1 LTKSRTFSN
10 FRKIRAVHFGIGPVN
25 CQLMQSILKPAAK
38 LVSVAFAVA
47 GVFLIFTPAELPA
60 AAANAP
66 HTNAPAPGAFSPT
79 AAEWID
85 PATGHRVVRLS
96 TEPGS
101 LSLYFH
107 QNAYTPQGDKL
118 IIYTPEG
125 LAAVDLKTRALELI
139 APGVR
144 YGPGTSASIEVGRK
158 TRTVYF
164 QKNEDGQTVIYAAD
178 VDTKATRVVSKLGFT
193 GEFGGVTSD
202 ETLIVG
208 KHSVPAPG
216 QPASPP
222 AATSPAPSG
231 TTNAPAAGRRGGR
244 GPGAGRMLEFFVV
257 DIKTGAVRTFLPMT
271 DNLNHDQCSPTD
283 PSLIL
288 YCHEG
293 AWDQVDR
300 IWTVHTDGTGNRLM
314 HPRTMPME
322 IAGHE
327 FFGYDG
333 ETVWYDLQT
342 PKSGVFWLA
351 GVNAKTGERIRY
363 PIERGQWSVHY
374 NQSHDGKLFA
384 GDGGGP
390 NGVSN
395 RTPGGQPFNPPAN
408 GQWLYLFTPRPE
420 KMDTLKVG
428 NEDVK
433 IGRFDVEKLV
443 DLSRHD
449 YRLEPNLT
457 FTPDDKWIVFRSN
470 IQDGSQV
477 YAVEIAK
484 AK

>member
-1 LTKSRTFSN
+1 MQTATKLFNRFLNTAPTMAGLFLTFTLAGSR
-10 FRKIRAVHFGIGPVN
+10 
-25 CQLMQSILKPAAK
+25 
-38 LVSVAFAVA
+38 AFAA
-47 GVFLIFTPAELPA
+47 D
-60 AAANAP
+60 AP
-66 HTNAPAPGAFSPT
+66 GTNAPATSGFSET
-79 AAEWID
+79 ATEWID
-85 PATGHRVVRLS
+85 AATGHRVIRLS
-96 TEPGS
+96 NEPGS

-107 QNAYTPQGDKL
+107 QNAYTPRGDKM

-125 LAAVDLKTRALELI
+125 LATVNLKTREIELV

-144 YGPGTSASIEVGRK
+144 YGPGSSSGIEVGRK
-158 TRTVYF
+158 TPTVYYER
-164 QKNEDGQTVIYAAD
+164 NEDGQTVIYATD
-178 VDTKATRVVSKLGFT
+178 MDTKATRVVSKLGFT
-193 GEFGGVTSD
+193 GDFGGVNAD
-202 ETLIVG
+202 ETLIIG
-208 KHSVPAPG
+208 KCSVPSGAG
-216 QPASPP
+216 VQRGARADLSQPPP
-222 AATSPAPSG
+222 QINLPTNPPTA
-231 TTNAPAAGRRGGR
+231 TTNAPAPGRRGGR
-244 GPGAGRMLEFFVV
+244 GGGGRALQFFAV
-257 DIKTGAVRTFLPMT
+257 DVKTGAVRTFMPMT

-300 IWTVHTDGTGNRLM
+300 IWTIRTDGTGNRLM

-351 GVNAKTGERIRY
+351 GVNVQTGERIRY
-363 PIERGQWSVHY
+363 PLERSQWSVHY

-395 RTPGGQPFNPPAN
+395 RTPDGQRLDPPGN
-408 GQWLYLFTPRPE
+408 GQWLYLFTPRPGQ
-420 KMDTLKVG
+420 MDTMKVG
-428 NEDVK
+428 NDDVK
-433 IGRFDVEKLV
+433 IGKFDVEKLV
-443 DLSRHD
+443 DLSRHN
-449 YRLEPNLT
+449 YTLEPNLT
-457 FTPDDKWIVFRSN
+457 FTPDNKWIVFRSN
-470 IQDGSQV
+470 IQGGSQV

>member
-1 LTKSRTFSN
+1 MQTAKNLSNKLLNAALPVAGLFLTFTLAGLR
-10 FRKIRAVHFGIGPVN
+10 
-25 CQLMQSILKPAAK
+25 
-38 LVSVAFAVA
+38 AFAADVP
-47 GVFLIFTPAELPA
+47 G
-60 AAANAP
+60 
-66 HTNAPAPGAFSPT
+66 TNAPASAAFSET
-79 AAEWID
+79 ATEWID
-85 PATGHRVVRLS
+85 AATGHRVIRLS
-96 TEPGS
+96 NEPGS
-101 LSLYFH
+101 LSLYFY
-107 QNAYTPQGDKL
+107 QNAYTPQGDKM

-125 LAAVDLKTRALELI
+125 LSTVNLKTRQIELV

-144 YGPGTSASIEVGRK
+144 YGAGSSSSIEVGRK
-158 TRTVYF
+158 TPTVYYE
-164 QKNEDGQTVIYAAD
+164 KNEDGQTVIYATD
-178 VDTKATRVVSKLGFT
+178 MDTKATRVVSKLGFT
-193 GEFGGVTSD
+193 GDFGGVNAD
-202 ETLIVG
+202 ETLIIG
-208 KHSVPAPG
+208 KCTAPG
-216 QPASPP
+216 GVGGQGPGTITNQSQAQIQAPLPPASPP
-222 AATSPAPSG
+222 TM
-231 TTNAPAAGRRGGR
+231 TNAPAPGRRGGR
-244 GPGAGRMLEFFVV
+244 GGGGGRALQFFAV
-257 DIKTGAVRTFLPMT
+257 DVKTGAVRTFFPMT

-283 PSLIL
+283 PALIL

-300 IWTVHTDGTGNRLM
+300 IWTIHTDGTGNRLM

-351 GVNAKTGERIRY
+351 GVNVQPGERIRY
-363 PIERGQWSVHY
+363 PLERSQWSVHY

-395 RTPGGQPFNPPAN
+395 RSPDGTHFDPPAN

-420 KMDTLKVG
+420 KMDTMKVG
-428 NEDVK
+428 NDDVK
-433 IGRFDVEKLV
+433 IGKFDVEKLV
-443 DLSRHD
+443 DLSKHN
-449 YRLEPNLT
+449 YTLEPNLT
-457 FTPDDKWIVFRSN
+457 FTPDNKWIVFRSN
-470 IQDGSQV
+470 IQGGSQV

>member
-1 LTKSRTFSN
+1 
-10 FRKIRAVHFGIGPVN
+10 
-25 CQLMQSILKPAAK
+25 MQPSQIPYHKF
-38 LVSVAFAVA
+38 FAVA
-47 GVFLIFTPAELPA
+47 ALFLTVALASLRASA
-60 AAANAP
+60 ADAP
-66 HTNAPAPGAFSPT
+66 DTNAPAPGGFSQT
-79 AAEWID
+79 ATEWID
-85 PATGHRVVRLS
+85 STTGHRLIRLS
-96 TEPGS
+96 QEPGS

-107 QNAYTPQGDKL
+107 QNAYTPQGDKM

-125 LAAVDLKTRALELI
+125 LAAVNLKTRAIELL

-144 YGPGTSASIEVGRK
+144 YGPGTSATIEAGRK
-158 TRTVYF
+158 SRMVYY
-164 QKNEDGQTVIYAAD
+164 QKNEDGQTVIYATD
-178 VDTKATRVVSKLGFT
+178 MDTKATRVISKLGFT

-202 ETLIVG
+202 ETLIIG
-208 KHSVPAPG
+208 KRSVPAAG
-216 QPASPP
+216 QPPASPQ
-222 AATSPAPSG
+222 AQSPSASPTA
-231 TTNAPAAGRRGGR
+231 TTNAPAQGRRGGR
-244 GPGAGRMLEFFVV
+244 GGGAGRMLEFFAV
-257 DIKTGAVRTFLPMT
+257 DIKTGSVRTFLPMT
-271 DNLNHDQCSPTD
+271 ENLNHDQCSPTD

-300 IWTVHTDGTGNRLM
+300 IWTIHTDGTGNRLM

-351 GVNAKTGERIRY
+351 GVNVQTGERIRY
-363 PIERGQWSVHY
+363 PIERSQWSVHY

-395 RTPGGQPFNPPAN
+395 RTPAGQPFNPPAN

-420 KMDTLKVG
+420 KTDTLKVG

-433 IGRFDVEKLV
+433 IGKFDVEKLV
-443 DLSRHD
+443 DLSKHN

-457 FTPDDKWIVFRSN
+457 FTPDNKWIVFRSN
-470 IQDGSQV
+470 IQGGSQV

-484 AK
+484 AQ

>member
-1 LTKSRTFSN
+1 MQTAKNLSNKLLNAALPVAGLFLTFTLAGLRTF
-10 FRKIRAVHFGIGPVN
+10 
-25 CQLMQSILKPAAK
+25 AAD
-38 LVSVAFAVA
+38 VP
-47 GVFLIFTPAELPA
+47 G
-60 AAANAP
+60 
-66 HTNAPAPGAFSPT
+66 TNAPASAAFSET
-79 AAEWID
+79 ATEWID
-85 PATGHRVVRLS
+85 AATGHRVIRLS
-96 TEPGS
+96 NEPGS

-107 QNAYTPQGDKL
+107 QNAYTPQGDKM

-125 LAAVDLKTRALELI
+125 LATVNLKTRAVELV

-144 YGPGTSASIEVGRK
+144 YGPGSSSSIEVGRK
-158 TRTVYF
+158 TPTVYYE
-164 QKNEDGQTVIYAAD
+164 KNEDGQTVIYATD
-178 VDTKATRVVSKLGFT
+178 MDTKATRVVSKLGFT
-193 GEFGGVTSD
+193 GDFGGVNAD
-202 ETLIVG
+202 ETLIIG
-208 KHSVPAPG
+208 KCTAPG
-216 QPASPP
+216 GVGGQGPGTITNQSQAQIQAQLPSASPS
-222 AATSPAPSG
+222 A
-231 TTNAPAAGRRGGR
+231 TTNAPAPGRRGGR
-244 GPGAGRMLEFFVV
+244 GGGGGRALQFFAV
-257 DIKTGAVRTFLPMT
+257 DVKTGAVRTFMPMT

-300 IWTVHTDGTGNRLM
+300 IWTIRTDGTGNRLM

-351 GVNAKTGERIRY
+351 GVNVQTGERIRY
-363 PIERGQWSVHY
+363 PLERSQWSVHY

-395 RTPGGQPFNPPAN
+395 RHPDGTHFDPPAN
-408 GQWLYLFTPRPE
+408 GQWLYLFTPRPGQ
-420 KMDTLKVG
+420 MDTMKVG
-428 NEDVK
+428 NDDVK
-433 IGRFDVEKLV
+433 IGKFDVEKLV
-443 DLSRHD
+443 DLSKHN
-449 YRLEPNLT
+449 YTLEPNLT
-457 FTPDDKWIVFRSN
+457 FTPDNKWIVFRSN
-470 IQDGSQV
+470 IQGGSQV

>member
-1 LTKSRTFSN
+1 MQTAKNLSNKLLNAALPVAGLFLTFTLAGLRTF
-10 FRKIRAVHFGIGPVN
+10 
-25 CQLMQSILKPAAK
+25 AAD
-38 LVSVAFAVA
+38 
-47 GVFLIFTPAELPA
+47 
-60 AAANAP
+60 AP
-66 HTNAPAPGAFSPT
+66 GTNAPASAAFSET
-79 AAEWID
+79 ATEWID
-85 PATGHRVVRLS
+85 AATGHRVIRLS
-96 TEPGS
+96 NEPGS

-107 QNAYTPQGDKL
+107 QNAYTPQGDKM

-125 LAAVDLKTRALELI
+125 LATVNLKTRAVELV

-144 YGPGTSASIEVGRK
+144 YGPGSSSSIEVGRK
-158 TRTVYF
+158 TPTVYYE
-164 QKNEDGQTVIYAAD
+164 KNEDGQTVIYATD
-178 VDTKATRVVSKLGFT
+178 MDTKVTRLVSKLGFT
-193 GEFGGVTSD
+193 GDFGGVNAD
-202 ETLIVG
+202 ETLIIG
-208 KHSVPAPG
+208 KCSAPG
-216 QPASPP
+216 GQGGSAATNQSQAQIQTQLPPASPS
-222 AATSPAPSG
+222 A
-231 TTNAPAAGRRGGR
+231 TTNAPAPGRRGGR
-244 GPGAGRMLEFFVV
+244 GGGGGRALQFFAV
-257 DIKTGAVRTFLPMT
+257 DVKTGAVRTFFPMT

-300 IWTVHTDGTGNRLM
+300 IWTIRTDGTGNRLM

-351 GVNAKTGERIRY
+351 GVNVQTGERIRY
-363 PIERGQWSVHY
+363 PIERSQWSVHY

-395 RTPGGQPFNPPAN
+395 RTPDGQHLDPPGN
-408 GQWLYLFTPRPE
+408 GQWLYLFTPRPGQ
-420 KMDTLKVG
+420 MDTMKVG
-428 NEDVK
+428 NDDVK
-433 IGRFDVEKLV
+433 IGKFDVEKLV
-443 DLSRHD
+443 DLSKHN
-449 YRLEPNLT
+449 YTLEPNLT
-457 FTPDDKWIVFRSN
+457 FTPDNKWIVFRSN
-470 IQDGSQV
+470 IQGGSQV